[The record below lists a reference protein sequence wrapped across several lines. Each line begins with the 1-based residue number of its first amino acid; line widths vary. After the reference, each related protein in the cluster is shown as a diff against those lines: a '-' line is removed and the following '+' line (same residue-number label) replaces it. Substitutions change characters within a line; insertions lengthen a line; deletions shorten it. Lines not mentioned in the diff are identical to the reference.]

1 MLIITLYL
9 CFLASTCAEE
19 GRKSMC
25 IHACVSLLEFW
36 IVCVTAESFV
46 PLCLAWSRSRW
57 SLWRYSCHA
66 VCVNL
71 SHLPSS
77 VMRGHWSASNR
88 IERLFGPSISVDSR
102 RGQDGL
108 AGRKGGVLMIR
119 YAKASIVKVSNLS
132 LREWPIIEPSK
143 TGRLSA
149 DSDN

>member
-1 MLIITLYL
+1 MLIIKRSL
-9 CFLASTCAEE
+9 CFLASTRAEE
-19 GRKSMC
+19 GCESVC
-25 IHACVSLLEFW
+25 IHACVSLLDFW

-46 PLCLAWSRSRW
+46 PLCLARGSSRW

-102 RGQDGL
+102 RG
-108 AGRKGGVLMIR
+108 GGVLLMIR
-119 YAKASIVKVSNLS
+119 YAKTSIIKVSNLS
-132 LREWPIIEPSK
+132 LGEGPIIEPSK
-143 TGRLSA
+143 TERDVCPLTLIISR
-149 DSDN
+149 